1 MRSQPPEFAN
11 VVLDSL
17 TAHIAVLDS
26 QGVIIGVNE
35 PWRRFAEQN
44 QGEGRGAYVGQNYLG
59 VCESAARCGGEET
72 ARDLLEGLRAVL
84 RGERDSYLLEYPCN
98 SPDEE
103 RWYIAR
109 VTRCQQQGE
118 SRVVVA
124 HEDITARKKAEAA
137 LSRTEQTLRKILD
150 ALPVGVWLMDRSGQI
165 VQGNAAGQKIWA
177 GARYVS
183 PEQFGEYRGWWLDS
197 GKPIAA
203 DEWAAARAIQRGE
216 TSIDEEIA
224 IECFDGSRKIIL
236 NSAIPLH
243 EADGR
248 VGGAIIVNQD
258 ITARHQAD
266 EELHRAKQALEL
278 ANRNLQLAL
287 SREQD
292 AARTDELTGLCNR
305 RHFFEL
311 AKPLFEVARR
321 YEQPLSAVMLDLDH
335 FKRINDRFGHQTGDE
350 VLRLLT
356 RTVGPHLRA
365 ADVFARY
372 GGEEFVLLLPD
383 TDAQRALGLVERIR
397 LAVASQKLETGL
409 GAVTITLSAGIA
421 AMSEGDERIDPVL
434 RRADQALYAA
444 KAAGRNRAQVFSP
457 AVSRCEAQNTL
468 AT

>member
-17 TAHIAVLDS
+17 TAHIAVLDAE
-26 QGVIIGVNE
+26 GVIIGVNE
-35 PWRRFAEQN
+35 PWRRFAQQN
-44 QGEGRGAYVGQNYLG
+44 RGESCGAYLGQSYLG
-59 VCESAARCGGEET
+59 VCANAVRCGGDET
-72 ARDLLEGLRAVL
+72 ARNFLEGLRAVL
-84 RGERDSYLLEYPCN
+84 RGERDDYLLEYPCN

-109 VTRCQQQGE
+109 VTRCQQHGE

-124 HEDITARKKAEAA
+124 HEDITARKKAELELA
-137 LSRTEQTLRKILD
+137 RTEKTLRKILD
-150 ALPVGVWLMDRSGQI
+150 ALPVGVWLMDSSGQI
-165 VQGNAAGQKIWA
+165 VQGNAAGQTIWG
-177 GARYVS
+177 GARYVP

-243 EADGR
+243 EDDGR
-248 VGGAIIVNQD
+248 VSGAIIVNQD
-258 ITARHQAD
+258 ISARHQAE
-266 EELHRAKQALEL
+266 EELRRAKQELEL
-278 ANRNLQLAL
+278 ANRNLELAL

-305 RHFFEL
+305 RHFFDL
-311 AKPLFEVARR
+311 AKQLFEAARR
-321 YEQPLSAVMLDLDH
+321 YHRPLSVVMLDLDH

-350 VLRLLT
+350 VLRMLT
-356 RTVGPHLRA
+356 RTVAPHLRA

-383 TDAQRALGLVERIR
+383 TDPQRALGFVERIR

-421 AMSEGDERIDPVL
+421 AMSEDDERIDPVI
-434 RRADQALYAA
+434 RRADQALYTA
-444 KAAGRNRAQVFSP
+444 KAAGRNRALVFSP
-457 AVSRCEAQNTL
+457 AVLLCEAQNTL

>member
-1 MRSQPPEFAN
+1 MRSQPPGFAN
-11 VVLDSL
+11 AVLDSL
-17 TAHIAVLDS
+17 TAHIAVLDAE
-26 QGVIIGVNE
+26 GVIVGVNE

-44 QGEGRGAYVGQNYLG
+44 QGDGCGAYIGQNYLG
-59 VCESAARCGGEET
+59 VCENAARCGGEET
-72 ARDLLEGLRAVL
+72 AQDLLEGLRGVL
-84 RGERDSYLLEYPCN
+84 RGERDSYLLEYPCD

-124 HEDITARKKAEAA
+124 HEDITARKKAEVA

-150 ALPVGVWLMDRSGQI
+150 ALPVGVWLMDSSGQI
-165 VQGNAAGQKIWA
+165 VQGNAAGQRIWA
-177 GARYVS
+177 GARYVP

-203 DEWAAARAIQRGE
+203 DEWAAARAIHRGE

-243 EADGR
+243 EDDGR
-248 VGGAIIVNQD
+248 VSGAIIVNQD
-258 ITARHQAD
+258 ISARHQAD
-266 EELHRAKQALEL
+266 EELHRAKLALEL

-287 SREQD
+287 TREQE
-292 AARTDELTGLCNR
+292 AARTDELTGLNNR
-305 RHFFEL
+305 RHFFDF
-311 AKPLFEVARR
+311 ASQLFEVARR
-321 YEQPLSAVMLDLDH
+321 YRQPLSAVMLDLDH
-335 FKRINDRFGHQTGDE
+335 FRRINDSYGHQAGDE

-356 RTVGPHLRA
+356 RTVAPHLRA

-383 TDAQRALGLVERIR
+383 TDAQYARRLVERIR
-397 LAVASQKLETGL
+397 LAVASQRLETGR
-409 GAVTITLSAGIA
+409 GAVAVTFSAGIA
-421 AMSEGDERIDPVL
+421 GMGDDDVRIEAVI

-444 KAAGRNRAQVFSP
+444 KAGGRNRALIYSP
-457 AVSRCEAQNTL
+457 EMTPAAGQNTQ